1 MKNRNIKIKYD
12 HESDVL
18 NWEVSKSSKIDYAS
32 EMGNVIVHFTKNNIP
47 VLVEILE
54 ASKFLKKNIK
64 SLRFT
69 SKDLE
74 KMVA

>member
-1 MKNRNIKIKYD
+1 MKNKDIKIKYD
-12 HESDVL
+12 DEADVL
-18 NWEVSKSSKIDYAS
+18 NWEVSKTAKIDYAS

-54 ASKFLKKNIK
+54 ASKFLKKNLK
-64 SLRFT
+64 SLHFT